1 MRKLLPV
8 LLALLGIGGGVGAGF
23 LLKPELPPEVA
34 ALDPANP
41 CGEPAIT
48 DASNPV
54 SVVQPDPSNQEYVK
68 MSNQFI
74 IPIVLDERVNALV
87 VLSLSVEVGQGQS
100 QIVFDR
106 EPKLRDAFLQ
116 VLFNHA
122 NMGGFKGVFTET
134 SNMMIL
140 RRALKE
146 AGQSILGEAISDI
159 LITDLAR
166 QDV

>member
-1 MRKLLPV
+1 MRKLLPI

-23 LLKPELPPEVA
+23 LLKPDLPPEVA
-34 ALDPANP
+34 SMDSANP
-41 CGEPAIT
+41 CGEAMQA
-48 DASNPV
+48 DAPV
-54 SVVQPDPSNQEYVK
+54 AQPDPSNQEYVK
-68 MSNQFI
+68 LANQFI
-74 IPIVLDERVNALV
+74 VPIVLNERVNSLV
-87 VLSLSVEVGQGQS
+87 VLSLSVEVKKGQS
-100 QIVFDR
+100 QIIFDR

-122 NMGGFKGVFTET
+122 NIGGFNGAFTEV
-134 SNMMIL
+134 SNMMVL

-146 AGQSILGEAISDI
+146 AGQSILGEAVSDI

>member
-8 LLALLGIGGGVGAGF
+8 LLALLGIGSGVGVGF

-34 ALDPANP
+34 SLDPANP
-41 CGEPAIT
+41 CG
-48 DASNPV
+48 DAMQADAPV
-54 SVVQPDPSNQEYVK
+54 AQPGPSDQEYVK
-68 MSNQFI
+68 LSNQFI
-74 IPIVLDERVNALV
+74 VPIVLNERVNSLV
-87 VLSLSVEVGQGQS
+87 VLSLSIEVRKGES
-100 QIVFDR
+100 QIIFDR

-122 NMGGFKGVFTET
+122 NIGGFNGSFTEE

-146 AGQSILGEAISDI
+146 AGQSILGNAVSDI

>member
-8 LLALLGIGGGVGAGF
+8 LLALFGTGGGVGAGL
-23 LLKPELPPEVA
+23 LLKPDLPPDPPVQE
-34 ALDPANP
+34 ALGP
-41 CGEPAIT
+41 CG
-48 DASNPV
+48 DQD
-54 SVVQPDPSNQEYVK
+54 VQPTTPPRQAAKADPSTLEYVR
-68 MSNQFI
+68 MNNQFI
-74 IPIVLDERVNALV
+74 VPIVLDERVSALI
-87 VLSLSVEVGQGQS
+87 VLSLSIEVDRGQTQT
-100 QIVFDR
+100 VFDR

-122 NMGGFKGVFTET
+122 NMGGFRGAFTET
-134 SNMMIL
+134 ANMTTL

-146 AGQSILGEAISDI
+146 AGQAVLGETVTDV

>member
-1 MRKLLPV
+1 MRKLLPI

-23 LLKPELPPEVA
+23 LLKPDLPPEVA
-34 ALDPANP
+34 SLDSANP
-41 CGEPAIT
+41 CGEPMKAE
-48 DASNPV
+48 AAAV
-54 SVVQPDPSNQEYVK
+54 AQPDPSNQEYVK
-68 MSNQFI
+68 LANQFI
-74 IPIVLDERVNALV
+74 VPIVLNERVNSLV
-87 VLSLSVEVGQGQS
+87 VLSLSVEVGMGQT

-122 NMGGFKGVFTET
+122 NIGGFKGVFTEAA
-134 SNMMIL
+134 NMMIL

-146 AGQSILGEAISDI
+146 AGQSILGDAVSDI

>member
-1 MRKLLPV
+1 MRKLLPI

-23 LLKPELPPEVA
+23 LLKPDLPPEVA
-34 ALDPANP
+34 SLDSANP
-41 CGEPAIT
+41 CGEAMQADT
-48 DASNPV
+48 PV
-54 SVVQPDPSNQEYVK
+54 AQPDPSNQEYVK
-68 MSNQFI
+68 LANQFI
-74 IPIVLDERVNALV
+74 VPIVLNERVNSLV
-87 VLSLSVEVGQGQS
+87 VLSLSVEVKKGQS
-100 QIVFDR
+100 QIIFDR

-122 NMGGFKGVFTET
+122 NIGGFNGAFTEV
-134 SNMMIL
+134 SNMMVL

-146 AGQSILGEAISDI
+146 AGQSILGEAVSDI

>member
-1 MRKLLPV
+1 MKKLLPV

-23 LLKPELPPEVA
+23 LMKPELPPEVA
-34 ALDPANP
+34 SLDPSDP
-41 CGEPAIT
+41 CGDAGAMADKNPAP
-48 DASNPV
+48 AA
-54 SVVQPDPSNQEYVK
+54 QPDPTEQEYVK

-74 IPIVLDERVNALV
+74 VPIVLDERVNALV
-87 VLSLSVEVGQGQS
+87 VLSLSVEVGKGQS

-134 SNMMIL
+134 ANMTIL

-146 AGQSILGEAISDI
+146 AGQSVLGPAINDI

>member
-23 LLKPELPPEVA
+23 LLKPDLPPEVA
-34 ALDPANP
+34 SLDSANP
-41 CGEPAIT
+41 CGEPVKAEATAI
-48 DASNPV
+48 A
-54 SVVQPDPSNQEYVK
+54 QPDPSNQEYVK
-68 MSNQFI
+68 LSNQFI
-74 IPIVLDERVNALV
+74 VPIVLNERVNSLV
-87 VLSLSVEVGQGQS
+87 VLSLSVEVGMGQT

-122 NMGGFKGVFTET
+122 NIGGFKGVFTE
-134 SNMMIL
+134 SANMMIL

-146 AGQSILGEAISDI
+146 AGQSILGDAVSDI

>member
-23 LLKPELPPEVA
+23 LLKPDLPPEVA
-34 ALDPANP
+34 SLDSANP
-41 CGEPAIT
+41 CGEPMTAE
-48 DASNPV
+48 AAAV
-54 SVVQPDPSNQEYVK
+54 AQPDPSNQEYVK
-68 MSNQFI
+68 LANQFI
-74 IPIVLDERVNALV
+74 VPIVMNERVNSLV
-87 VLSLSVEVGQGQS
+87 VLSLSVEVGMGQT

-122 NMGGFKGVFTET
+122 NIGGFKGVFTE
-134 SNMMIL
+134 SANMMIL

-146 AGQSILGEAISDI
+146 AGQSILGDAISDI

>member
-8 LLALLGIGGGVGAGF
+8 LLALFGIGSGVGAGF
-23 LLKPELPPEVA
+23 LLKPDLPPEVA
-34 ALDPANP
+34 SLDPANP
-41 CGEPAIT
+41 CGEVMQA
-48 DASNPV
+48 DVPV
-54 SVVQPDPSNQEYVK
+54 VKPDPSDQEYVK
-68 MSNQFI
+68 LANQFI
-74 IPIVLDERVNALV
+74 VPIVLNEKVNSLV
-87 VLSLSVEVGQGQS
+87 VLSLSVEVRKGQS
-100 QIVFDR
+100 QIIFDR

-116 VLFNHA
+116 ALFNHA
-122 NMGGFKGVFTET
+122 NIGGFNGAFTEE

-146 AGQSILGEAISDI
+146 AAQSIIGNAASGI